1 MHDRARALGWPVHDH
16 PGDHAFTVGD
26 PEGVT
31 AMILEI
37 VG

>member
-1 MHDRARALGWPVHDH
+1 VHNH
-16 PGDHAFTVGD
+16 PGDHAFNVGD